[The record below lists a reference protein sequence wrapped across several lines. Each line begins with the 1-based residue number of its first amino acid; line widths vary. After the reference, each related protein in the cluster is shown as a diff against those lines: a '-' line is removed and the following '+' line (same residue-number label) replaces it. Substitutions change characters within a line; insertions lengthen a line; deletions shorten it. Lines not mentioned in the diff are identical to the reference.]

1 MIGYKVAVGVIE
13 DRFIPVMV
21 TLEIPNYSSVVEPE
35 EPGVAVIDYKSGDC
49 KNYPKYRTDRCIVT
63 DVSPICN
70 TDDSNSVNTDN
81 WNKTGYS
88 MFDILNFERSF
99 QLHHHSR
106 FCGMPTKYYRGAVV
120 TSALDTDK
128 LESCGSG
135 IHFFASYDV
144 AMSFL
149 NDCDCYGNTSVNS
162 WFGLMLTH
170 IHKKLASQKENYI
183 KSLHRILMLDRN

>member
-1 MIGYKVAVGVIE
+1 MIGYKIAVGVIE

-21 TLEIPNYSSVVEPE
+21 TLEIPNYSTVVEPE
-35 EPGVAVIDYKSGDC
+35 EPGVVVIDYKSGDF
-49 KNYPKYRTDRCIVT
+49 KNYPKYRTDTCIVT

-70 TDDSNSVNTDN
+70 TDDCYSINTND

-88 MFDILNFERSF
+88 MFDILNYERSF
-99 QLHHHSR
+99 QLPHHR
-106 FCGMPTKYYRGAVV
+106 FCGMPTKYYSGAVV

-149 NDCDCYGNTSVNS
+149 NDCDCDGNTSVNP
-162 WFGLMLTH
+162 WFGLMLKR
-170 IHKKLASQKENYI
+170 INKKLASPKENCI
-183 KSLHRILMLDRN
+183 KTLHRILMLDQN

>member
-21 TLEIPNYSSVVEPE
+21 TLEIPNYSTVVEPE
-35 EPGVAVIDYKSGDC
+35 EPGVVVIDYKSCDC
-49 KNYPKYRTDRCIVT
+49 KNYPKYRTDKCIVT
-63 DVSPICN
+63 DVLPICN
-70 TDDSNSVNTDN
+70 TDDSNSVNTDD

-88 MFDILNFERSF
+88 MFDILNYERSF
-99 QLHHHSR
+99 QITHR

-120 TSALDTDK
+120 TSELDTDK
-128 LESCGSG
+128 LEPCGSG

-149 NDCDCYGNTSVNS
+149 NDCDGNGNTSVNP
-162 WFGLMLTH
+162 WFGLML
-170 IHKKLASQKENYI
+170 IRINKKLASPKENCI
-183 KSLHRILMLDRN
+183 KNLHRMLMLDQN